1 MRLPFLDSAAMLTHL
16 KAFAAG
22 FISTLIFHQG
32 LLQLLHLA
40 GVVPSPAWNL
50 APVPPLGVPSVLS
63 LAFFGGLW
71 GILLW
76 ALVGRR
82 RGSQR
87 WLLAGVLGAILPS
100 AVALFIVFP
109 LKGMPMAGGFDPKLI
124 LGALMLNGAWGL
136 GLIPLMRLMG
146 TR

>member
-1 MRLPFLDSAAMLTHL
+1 MVTYI
-16 KAFAAG
+16 KAFLAG
-22 FISTLIFHQG
+22 FLSTLIFHQG
-32 LLQLLHLA
+32 MLHLLHLL
-40 GVVPSPAWNL
+40 GVFPNPAWNL
-50 APVPPLGVPSVLS
+50 AAVPPLGVPAVLS

-76 ALVGRR
+76 LMIGRS
-82 RGSQR
+82 RGGRR

-100 AVALFIVFP
+100 AVALFIVLP

-124 LGALMLNGAWGL
+124 LGALLLNGVWGL
-136 GLIPLMRLMG
+136 GLIPLMRIMG